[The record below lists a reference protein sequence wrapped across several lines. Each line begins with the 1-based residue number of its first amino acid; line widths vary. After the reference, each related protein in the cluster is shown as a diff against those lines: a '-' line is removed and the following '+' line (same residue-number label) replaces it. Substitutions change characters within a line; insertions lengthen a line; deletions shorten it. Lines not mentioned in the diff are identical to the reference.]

1 MEKIIAARKRAEQ
14 KKTATIFIANPD
26 SKGISEA
33 HSEDT
38 CTLQSAMVDYW
49 MYAVTPWAPMK
60 VWVRNNGDTICNDHL
75 LKRKLTMNDVPE
87 EIRELVA
94 RALVRDLLI
103 CMDSTDPDVEK
114 LIDKFDY

>member
-1 MEKIIAARKRAEQ
+1 MEKIIQARKRAEQ
-14 KKTATIFIANPD
+14 KKTAQIYIADPCN
-26 SKGISEA
+26 GISEA

-49 MYAVTPWAPMK
+49 MYAITPWAPMK
-60 VWVRNNGDTICNDHL
+60 VWIKNNGDTICNDHL
-75 LKRKLTMNDVPE
+75 LKRKLTMDDVPE
-87 EIRELVA
+87 EIRDLVA

-103 CMDSTDPDVEK
+103 CMDIKDPDIEK